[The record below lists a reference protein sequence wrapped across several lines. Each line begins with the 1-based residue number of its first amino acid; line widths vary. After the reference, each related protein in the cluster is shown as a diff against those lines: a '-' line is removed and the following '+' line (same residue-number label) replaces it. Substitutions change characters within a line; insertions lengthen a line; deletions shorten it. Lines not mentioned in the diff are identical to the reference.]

1 MEEAPRVLYETKFE
15 GRLAVL
21 TMNRAR
27 HRNPLS
33 SQMMAALDEAFA
45 EAEQDPEVRVIM
57 LRGDGPTF
65 SGGHDL
71 GSPDALAT
79 RAERENEAM
88 AQRYPRTRGMDVDP
102 HLRWRNIPKPTIAVV
117 QGACIYAG
125 WMLASAMDVIF
136 AADDAQFLP
145 TNFAYFAVPWDIGA
159 RRAKYLMFDNRFLSA
174 HEALEWGFVQEV
186 HPPAELEDAA
196 MAYASRVAQQDPFQ
210 LRMMKHSIHQMQEIQ
225 GFTPHMLSS
234 FSDRMVRAANTTAI
248 TTDGLTRR
256 EYLSVERARAN
267 RMAVQDGSEGDAS
280 TPES

>member
-88 AQRYPRTRGMDVDP
+88 AQRYPRTRGMDVAP

-267 RMAVQDGSEGDAS
+267 RIAVQDGSEGDAS

>member
-27 HRNPLS
+27 YRNPLS

-267 RMAVQDGSEGDAS
+267 RIAVQDGSEGDAS

>member
-27 HRNPLS
+27 YRNPLS

-267 RMAVQDGSEGDAS
+267 RTAVQDGSEGDAS

>member
-267 RMAVQDGSEGDAS
+267 RIAVQDGSEGDAS